1 MPAPYLLTSERVL
14 QCANVGAFALA
25 MVVNALGGSGKLT
38 GTGVGT
44 VSKMFDTPLTP
55 ANYAFSIWGAI
66 YTCNALFVLLQLY
79 PRSEQQRE
87 LYFDRIGW
95 FHVLL
100 CMANS
105 AWIPIFCIGTKVS
118 VALASM
124 PLACMLL
131 ALAVIMHQAGL
142 GHSQRDSAWDY
153 VAVDLGFS
161 LYVGWV
167 TAATVLN
174 LFLGSVALGFT
185 GSPWTLSG
193 WALVLA
199 CLLSIAAV
207 VVTLAQ
213 RNWLYALPVAWA
225 VFATGVANSGASYNN
240 PTLAAVAKA
249 AAAVV
254 LAVGLLQLVLTYRT
268 GLDVETTDS
277 AAAGPHEEAQTGLL
291 KTAGPAVSLV

>member
-1 MPAPYLLTSERVL
+1 
-14 QCANVGAFALA
+14 
-25 MVVNALGGSGKLT
+25 
-38 GTGVGT
+38 
-44 VSKMFDTPLTP
+44 MFDTPLTP

-199 CLLSIAAV
+199 CLLCCGHAGAA
-207 VVTLAQ
+207 Q
-213 RNWLYALPVAWA
+213 
-225 VFATGVANSGASYNN
+225 
-240 PTLAAVAKA
+240 
-249 AAAVV
+249 
-254 LAVGLLQLVLTYRT
+254 LAVCPSRGVGRICNRRCEQWRQLQQPNPR
-268 GLDVETTDS
+268 GSCQGGSSGGSRSWPPPACLDIPPEVETADS
-277 AAAGPHEEAQTGLL
+277 AAAGPREEEKTGLL
-291 KTAGPAVSLV
+291 KIAGPAVSLV